1 MKAGLLSECMTEAPF
16 NDVSGCNDNVVPSL
30 DQDGVE
36 SGGLTTVVDGG
47 PEAGRAAGC
56 FLSLAPLA
64 EATPPGHYKGTSC

>member
-47 PEAGRAAGC
+47 PEAGRGSWL
-56 FLSLAPLA
+56 FP
-64 EATPPGHYKGTSC
+64 EPGPPPTHFS